1 MLGVFPHAIKTLDTA
16 GEVVDKPGKVVDEE
30 VDAAV
35 DGEEEVGDQDEQVAA
50 SHLLARV
57 GHTWTIQLRNTGCF
71 LTGTPPKSSK
81 YKKSI

>member
-71 LTGTPPKSSK
+71 F
-81 YKKSI
+81 